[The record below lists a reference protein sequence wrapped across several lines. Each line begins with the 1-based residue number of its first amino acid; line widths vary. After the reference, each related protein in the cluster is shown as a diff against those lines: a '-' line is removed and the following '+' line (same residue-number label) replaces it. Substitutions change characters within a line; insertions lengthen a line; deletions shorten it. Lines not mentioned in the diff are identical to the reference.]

1 MGNSPK
7 SPTEFPLHNL
17 PHLGVY
23 MPSYVYLRRVH
34 ICYVIAALIPLC
46 ILGCDSNADQ
56 EHLSWIQRD
65 ISSLKD
71 DVRALVKIEKLKVR
85 RENGLDALNS
95 AAEKVAFSRAW
106 KIEVLAFQ
114 KHNEANYARHKAIVV
129 DIREARSV
137 GPFEGYERYNG
148 GYQTTYTTLLPEV
161 RAEILDISR
170 NNEARSGDTASK
182 YEDEIKN
189 NLEIAEKNLGNYPD
203 YTKDSLHE
211 LFKEKLE
218 RFEKRQGLFSVLL
231 TELGKIS
238 RIPEDEEYKD

>member
-1 MGNSPK
+1 MGTSPK

-34 ICYVIAALIPLC
+34 ICYVIAAMVPLC
-46 ILGCDSNADQ
+46 ILGCDSNDL
-56 EHLSWIQRD
+56 HSIQQD
-65 ISSLKD
+65 ISGLRN
-71 DVRALVKIEKLKVR
+71 DVRALINIGRFNVR
-85 RENGLDALNS
+85 REIGLDALNS

-137 GPFEGYERYNG
+137 GPYEGYEHYNG

-161 RAEILDISR
+161 RAELLDISR
-170 NNEARSGDTASK
+170 INDPEKHSRK
-182 YEDEIKN
+182 YDDEIKD
-189 NLEIAEKNLGNYPD
+189 NLETAEINLGNYPG
-203 YTKDSLHE
+203 YTKESLHK
-211 LFKEKLE
+211 LFKEKLD
-218 RFEKRQGLFSVLL
+218 RFQNTSLYLEFGEINDIHVAKLL
-231 TELGKIS
+231 LK
-238 RIPEDEEYKD
+238 